1 LKLTIWLSSNFFLFI
16 VDLLSKVIYL
26 SLLTMVRIFNLFFF
40 LLPLLISAQISEGG
54 FPYSYN
60 ASFNDKGFR
69 IRELD
74 APNLNVVTEEDRAV
88 ASMPGPYR
96 IGVAIQVDIDLLVDG
111 TWSTNMAGRHF
122 LRLGIKAE
130 NARGLILYYRYF
142 SIPKGGKLF
151 VYSKDKEQLIGAFTS
166 INNPSGGY
174 FATELIK
181 GDEVVIEYDAPA
193 YSTADPVIVI
203 YQVHY
208 VYKETEQFLKGES
221 GPCEVNINCSEGQN
235 WQNEKRS
242 VAKIVLKAGAG
253 TYLCTGTLVNN
264 TRQDSIP
271 YFLTARHCGTNAS
284 LSDYSQW
291 VFHFNY
297 ESINC
302 ENPVEDPFS
311 NTISGST
318 LLAQALSGT
327 DAGSDFKLLELSQ
340 KLPEN
345 YNPYFSGWNRN
356 GQASPSGV
364 CIHHPKGDIKK
375 ISTYTAALVS
385 TAYGQA
391 AVDPDG
397 KYWKV
402 VWAETENGHG
412 VTEGGSSGSPI
423 FNPSGQMLGTL
434 TGGPANCSN
443 LTAPDYYGKFSFHW
457 SSNGS
462 LSNAQL
468 KPYLDPD
475 NSGVQSLGGFGYGN
489 ILFANFIADTTVVSM
504 GGRVSF
510 ADGSSGDPEQ
520 WNWTFNGGEP
530 SSYSGQ
536 DPSGIT
542 YYDYGSYD
550 VILSVRDGESGNT
563 LVRKDYIRVSPNI
576 YPNPAHDYV
585 VIDFGRRQL
594 EFIEV
599 QVYNVMGQLVR
610 EYTSIETTTGIY
622 KIPLADVNSGTYIL
636 RIRTNIM
643 EDKLR
648 LVVY

>member
-1 LKLTIWLSSNFFLFI
+1 MT
-16 VDLLSKVIYL
+16 
-26 SLLTMVRIFNLFFF
+26 RIFNLVFF
-40 LLPLLISAQISEGG
+40 LFPLLISAQISEGG

-60 ASFNDKGFR
+60 VSSDDKEFMT
-69 IRELD
+69 IELQPPNLD
-74 APNLNVVTEEDRAV
+74 AAIEEDAAMAGV
-88 ASMPGPYR
+88 PGPYR
-96 IGVAIQVDIDLLVDG
+96 IGLAMQTDINLLRDG
-111 TWSTNMAGRHF
+111 AWSTNKAGRRF

-142 SIPKGGKLF
+142 SIPEGAKFF

-166 INNPSGGY
+166 MNNPSGGY

-193 YSTADPVIVI
+193 YSTADPVIDI

-208 VYKETEQFLKGES
+208 VYRETEHFLKGAS
-221 GPCEVNINCSEGQN
+221 GPCEVNVNCPEGQN

-242 VAKIVLKAGAG
+242 VAKIVLKAGIG
-253 TYLCTGTLVNN
+253 TYLCTGSLVNN
-264 TRQDSIP
+264 TRNDSTP

-297 ESINC
+297 ESFSC
-302 ENPVEDPFS
+302 EDPLEDPPS
-311 NTISGST
+311 YTISGSSF
-318 LLAQALSGT
+318 LAQAPEGT
-327 DAGSDFKLLELSQ
+327 SAGSDFKLLELSQ

-391 AVDPDG
+391 TVDPDG

-423 FNPSGQMLGTL
+423 FDPSGQIVGTL
-434 TGGPANCSN
+434 TGGAASCND
-443 LTAPDYYGKFSFHW
+443 LTAPDYYGKFSYHW

-462 LSNAQL
+462 PGGAQL
-468 KPYLDPD
+468 RPYLDPD
-475 NSGVQSLGGFGYGN
+475 NSGVQSLDGFGYGN
-489 ILFANFIADTTVVSM
+489 ILSANFIADTTVISM
-504 GGRVSF
+504 GGRVTFKDWSN
-510 ADGSSGDPEQ
+510 GDPEQ
-520 WNWTFNGGEP
+520 WYWTFYGGEP

-542 YYDYGSYD
+542 YNDYGSYK
-550 VILSVRDGESGNT
+550 VILSVSDGEFGDT

-576 YPNPAHDYV
+576 YPNPAHDHV

-599 QVYNVMGQLVR
+599 QVFDIMGRLVR
-610 EYTSIETTTGIY
+610 EYASIEETTGIY
-622 KIPLADVNSGTYIL
+622 KISLDNVNSGTYIL
-636 RIRTNIM
+636 RVKTNIM

>member
-1 LKLTIWLSSNFFLFI
+1 MTRL
-16 VDLLSKVIYL
+16 
-26 SLLTMVRIFNLFFF
+26 FNLFFF

-54 FPYSYN
+54 FPN
-60 ASFNDKGFR
+60 SFTAGSGNKEFR
-69 IRELD
+69 IIELQAPDLD
-74 APNLNVVTEEDRAV
+74 AAIEEDA
-88 ASMPGPYR
+88 AMAGMPGPYR
-96 IGVAIQVDIDLLVDG
+96 IGLAMRADIDLLRDG
-111 TWSTNMAGRHF
+111 RWSTYKNGRLS

-142 SIPKGGKLF
+142 SIPEGGRFF

-166 INNPSGGY
+166 MNNPSGGY

-181 GDEVVIEYDAPA
+181 GDEVVIEYNPPA
-193 YSTADPVIVI
+193 YSTADPVIDI

-208 VYKETEQFLKGES
+208 VYRETDRFLKGKS
-221 GPCEVNINCSEGQN
+221 GSCEVNVNCPEGQN

-253 TYLCTGTLVNN
+253 TYLCTGALVNN

-271 YFLTARHCGTNAS
+271 YLLTARHCGTNAS

-297 ESINC
+297 ESIAC
-302 ENPVEDPFS
+302 DDPPEDPPS
-311 NTISGST
+311 KTISGST
-318 LLAQALSGT
+318 LLAQAPNGT
-327 DAGSDFKLLELSQ
+327 NAGSDFKLLELSQ

-364 CIHHPKGDIKK
+364 GIHHPTGDIKK

-385 TAYGQA
+385 TAYGVSS
-391 AVDPDG
+391 VDPDG
-397 KYWKV
+397 MYWKV
-402 VWAETENGHG
+402 VWAETESGHG

-423 FNPSGQMLGTL
+423 FDNTGQMVGTL
-434 TGGPANCSN
+434 TGGSASCNN

-462 LSNAQL
+462 PGGAQL
-468 KPYLDPD
+468 RPYLDPD
-475 NSGVQSLGGFGYGN
+475 NSGVQSLNGFGYGN
-489 ILFANFIADTTVVSM
+489 VLSANFMADTTVVSM
-504 GGRVSF
+504 GGRVTF
-510 ADGSSGDPEQ
+510 ADWSSGDPEQ
-520 WNWTFNGGEP
+520 WNWTFYGGEP

-536 DPSGIT
+536 DPPGVT
-542 YYDYGSYD
+542 YNDYGSYN
-550 VILSVRDGESGNT
+550 VILSVRDGECGDT
-563 LVRKDYIRVSPNI
+563 LVRKEYIRVSPNI
-576 YPNPAHDYV
+576 YPNPAYDHV

-599 QVYNVMGQLVR
+599 QVYDIMGRLVL
-610 EYTSIETTTGIY
+610 EHTSIEATTGI
-622 KIPLADVNSGTYIL
+622 IRISLADVNSGTYIL

-648 LVVY
+648 LVIY